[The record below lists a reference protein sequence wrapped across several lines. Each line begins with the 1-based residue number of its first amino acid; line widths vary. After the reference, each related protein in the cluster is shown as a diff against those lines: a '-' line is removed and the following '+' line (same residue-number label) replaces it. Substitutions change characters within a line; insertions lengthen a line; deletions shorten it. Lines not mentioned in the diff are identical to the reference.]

1 MLLCISYH
9 CYSEQM
15 WAIKKKK
22 KKLPSYYDKVTIERR
37 FSTKNKDKLSLGD
50 KLLINKERDK
60 HT

>member
-1 MLLCISYH
+1 
-9 CYSEQM
+9 M